1 MVARDSHCRSGHFVL
16 CRQIYMASAN
26 VTSAAQWATLFR
38 CRVWVSGSGVRVL
51 SAVWLVYVYVS
62 SEFESRSQH
71 QVCPRCVDGAAVSA
85 TLGHSSLG
93 QLQDWGQGQ
102 RATTPGKRT
111 TLETLV
117 LSVSCYSQAALYQIL
132 RIRFECA
139 GTCLSTP
146 TTVVQI

>member
-1 MVARDSHCRSGHFVL
+1 MLQPRLVSRLG
-16 CRQIYMASAN
+16 
-26 VTSAAQWATLFR
+26 
-38 CRVWVSGSGVRVL
+38 VWVWGSRSVGCLACLR
-51 SAVWLVYVYVS
+51 YVS

-139 GTCLSTP
+139 GG
-146 TTVVQI
+146 I

>member
-1 MVARDSHCRSGHFVL
+1 MHCRSDPFVL
-16 CRQIYMASAN
+16 CRQICLTSINA
-26 VTSAAQWATLFR
+26 VSAAAVNVAASRLVSR
-38 CRVWVSGSGVRVL
+38 LGVWVWGSRSVGCLACLR
-51 SAVWLVYVYVS
+51 YVS

-71 QVCPRCVDGAAVSA
+71 QVCPRCVDGAVVSA

-139 GTCLSTP
+139 GG
-146 TTVVQI
+146 I